1 MKKNLLIVASA
12 AALGVIAYAAG
23 TEPKVLPRTV
33 QGIDYASTLPAAAE
47 KAPAVAPLSDYP
59 SDPGDLGVPQGD
71 FTFDMIES
79 WSGEGANR
87 AALVIQWNDNREK
100 NALVF
105 GYRWDGQATG
115 ADMIRAVVADN
126 PRLYGLIQ
134 YTNVS
139 SPTDPNGGYTINGFG
154 WDLDDDGEI
163 SLKDEGNGQ
172 IYTSETGLFIHPRG
186 YVPGQG
192 GSSDYDYDNWKA
204 TDADDLWAAGWYT
217 NGYWSYW
224 VKEGAAG
231 SFGYSGWGASGRL
244 LSDGSWDGWNFSVGF
259 GSYDWKPFVAA
270 PAGIPDDAKTLFK
283 HDGIYYSLK
292 SYSSKTVLVC
302 APAEMEGETLTSYSG
317 DIVIPA
323 SFTDEETEYKVVGI
337 ADAAFAAT
345 EVTGI
350 TLPESVT
357 EIGADAFSAT
367 PLATVKFAG
376 EGSADQLRTIGDR
389 AFCATAI
396 TEPIFPANVKNLGAG
411 VFASTQIAEVVLP
424 EGIVSVGEMCF
435 ADNAALT
442 KVVIPQSVKTIASGA
457 FAECPAIAEV
467 KVENTVAPACSDD
480 VFDAAVYAAAT
491 LTVPVGYTGV
501 YGAAEGWKNFTKT
514 AEYAMDVNVGDLFD
528 MDGISYR
535 VTAVGE
541 TNEVALTYKRVEG
554 TVSDTRIEAAN
565 LAGWKGVVTVAP
577 VVSYQ
582 NISFKVTSM
591 TENTF
596 RGAKELTEVTLPE
609 GITEIPQYSFDECE
623 ALVKVVLPS
632 TVSSLGMY
640 SFSNCTSLVSMQLP
654 EGLKTIGDRAFF
666 YSEALESINLPASL
680 TELGASAF
688 SYCTGLKSID
698 LPQTI
703 EKIGSNAFQNCRSLT
718 EVKIPASLTEIP
730 QSMFSSCAGLT
741 SVTIP
746 STVTA
751 IGSSAFQSCS
761 SLTEITL
768 PAALTELGSS
778 TFQGC
783 SSLTEVAIPAGVTTL
798 PMSLFYNCSS
808 LRKVTMNPDAVFGGT
823 QVFRSCRSL
832 ETLAYYGDDDIP
844 AAGTIKL
851 GANMTTLPNYTFNG
865 CVAMKS
871 IILPAGLTAVSQYS
885 LADNGL
891 TAIDLPDG
899 VKTIQGWAF
908 RNPAFSELVIPASVT
923 TMSQNYICQNAT
935 EMTIYMCNPT
945 PISIGSYTMSL
956 KGSSG
961 PYAKVVVPTATAD
974 AYMSTGN
981 NWKKS
986 EITAPEI
993 AGVEVAVT
1001 GVEVL
1006 GDKHI
1011 VSGCVNVSYDKAGL
1025 PGRFLAANNAWV
1037 LPVLAIAFEVETPAR
1052 STAAGTITPAADG
1065 TFTAEIEGLAPATTY
1080 GISFAATHG
1089 DNSYE
1094 VAPGTFTTPAT
1105 TGIGSLEVGDS
1116 TVADVYSVSGVRVAT
1131 GVSVSEARATLP
1143 AGVYVL
1149 RSEGKTAKIV
1159 IR

>member
-1 MKKNLLIVASA
+1 MKKTLLIVASA
-12 AALGVIAYAAG
+12 AALGFIAYAAG
-23 TEPKVLPRTV
+23 TEPKALPRTV
-33 QGIDYASTLPAAAE
+33 QGVDYASTLPAAGE
-47 KAPAVAPLSDYP
+47 KAPAVAPMSDYP

-79 WSGEGANR
+79 WTGEGSNR

-154 WDLDDDGEI
+154 WDLDDDGDI
-163 SLKDEGNGQ
+163 SLKDEGDGQ

-231 SFGYSGWGASGRL
+231 SFGYSGWGASGRV
-244 LSDGSWDGWNFSVGF
+244 LSDGSWDGWNFSVSF

-270 PAGIPDDAKTLFK
+270 SAGIPDGAKTLFK
-283 HDGIYYSLK
+283 HEGIYYSLK

-302 APAEMEGETLTSYSG
+302 APAEMENETLTSYSG

-323 SFTDEETEYKVVGI
+323 TFTDEDIEYKVAGI
-337 ADAAFAAT
+337 GDAAFAAT
-345 EVTGI
+345 EVTGV

-367 PLATVKFAG
+367 PLVSVKFAG
-376 EGSADQLRTIGDR
+376 EGSADQLRKIGDR
-389 AFCATAI
+389 AFCATAL
-396 TEPIFPANVKNLGAG
+396 TAPIFSASVKDLGAG
-411 VFASTQIAEVVLP
+411 VFASTAISEVIIPDWVTS
-424 EGIVSVGEMCF
+424 IGEMCF
-435 ADNAALT
+435 ADNASLV

-457 FAECPAIAEV
+457 FAECPAIADV

-480 VFDAAVYAAAT
+480 VFDAAVYTAAT

-501 YGAAEGWKNFTKT
+501 YGAADGWKNFIRT
-514 AEYAMDVNVGDLFD
+514 AEYAMAVNVGDLFD
-528 MDGISYR
+528 MDGVSYC

-541 TNEVALTYKRVEG
+541 SNEVKLTHKRVEG
-554 TVSDTRIEAAN
+554 TVSNDNIEAAN
-565 LAGWKGVVTVAP
+565 LAGWKGAVTVAQT
-577 VVSYQ
+577 VSYQ
-582 NISFKVTSM
+582 NVTFKVMSM
-591 TENTF
+591 DDNTF
-596 RGAKELTEVTLPE
+596 RGAKELTEITLPE
-609 GITEIPQYSFDECE
+609 GITDIPQYSFYKCA
-623 ALVKVVLPS
+623 ALTKVNIPS
-632 TVSSLGMY
+632 TVTSVGMY
-640 SFSNCTSLVSMQLP
+640 AFSNCSAIVQIQLP
-654 EGLKTIGDRAFF
+654 EGLKTIGDRAFY
-666 YSEALESINLPASL
+666 YSEALETVNLPASL
-680 TELGASAF
+680 TEMGSSVF
-688 SYCTGLKSID
+688 SYCTALKSVDI
-698 LPQTI
+698 PEAI
-703 EKIGSNAFQNCRSLT
+703 EKIGSGAFQNCKSLT
-718 EVKIPASLTEIP
+718 EVKIPASVTEIP
-730 QSMFSSCAGLT
+730 SSMFSSCSGLT
-741 SVTIP
+741 SVTLP
-746 STVTA
+746 ATVTT
-751 IGSSAFQSCS
+751 INSSAFQNCS

-768 PAALTELGSS
+768 PAAVTKLGSS

-783 SSLTEVAIPAGVTTL
+783 SKLTEVAIPAGVTSL

-808 LRKVTMNPDAVFGGT
+808 LRKVTMSADAVFGGT
-823 QVFRSCRSL
+823 QVFRSCQSL
-832 ETLAYYGDDDIP
+832 QTLAYYGDDDIP
-844 AAGTIKL
+844 AEGTIKL
-851 GANMTTLPNYTFNG
+851 GAKMTTLPNYTFNG

-871 IILPAGLTAVSQYS
+871 IILPAGLTAINQYALS
-885 LADNGL
+885 DNGL
-891 TAIDLPDG
+891 TTVDLPDG
-899 VKTIQGWAF
+899 LTTIQGYAF
-908 RNPAFSELVIPASVT
+908 RNAAFSELVIPASVT
-923 TMSQNYICQNAT
+923 SMSQGYICQNAN

-945 PISIGSYTMSL
+945 PISIGSNTMSL
-956 KGSSG
+956 SGSSG
-961 PYAKVVVPTATAD
+961 PFAKVVVPTATAD
-974 AYMSTGN
+974 TYMSTGN
-981 NWKKS
+981 YWKKS

-1001 GVEVL
+1001 GVEEL
-1006 GDKHI
+1006 DGKHI
-1011 VSGCVNVSYDKAGL
+1011 VSGRVNVAYDKADL
-1025 PGRFLAANNAWV
+1025 PARFLAANNAWV
-1037 LPVLAIAFEVETPAR
+1037 LPALAIAFEVDTPAR
-1052 STAAGTITPAADG
+1052 STATGTITPAADG

-1089 DNSYE
+1089 DNSYA
-1094 VAPGTFTTPAT
+1094 VASGTFTTPAT
-1105 TGIGSLEVGDS
+1105 TGIGSLEVNDS
-1116 TVADVYSVSGVRVAT
+1116 TVADVYSVSGVRVAA
-1131 GVSVSEARATLP
+1131 GVSVAEARATLP
-1143 AGVYVL
+1143 AGLYML